1 MAERI
6 VRQLID
12 DLDGAEIP
20 DGGGERIEFSFR
32 GVDYH
37 IDLSAANVAKFN
49 KAIKPYID
57 AAANVAGDGRVVRK
71 NDGAA
76 KTNGG
81 GRARR
86 SKTNGRVRAKGDR
99 NGNGRGSADQMAAI
113 REWARNNGHVVAERG
128 RIKSEVV
135 EAFAAAH

>member
-12 DLDGAEIP
+12 DLDGAEIA

-37 IDLSAANVAKFN
+37 IDLSAANAAKFN
-49 KAIKPYID
+49 KALKPYLDAAVKVGGSRAGRSAD
-57 AAANVAGDGRVVRK
+57 AAATA
-71 NDGAA
+71 
-76 KTNGG
+76 NGG
-81 GRARR
+81 GRTRR
-86 SKTNGRVRAKGDR
+86 SKASGRPRARAKS
-99 NGNGRGSADQMAAI
+99 NGNGHGSADQMAAI
-113 REWARNNGHVVAERG
+113 REWARNNGHEVAERG